1 MSYAIIADS
10 GRQYKVSEGQVLDID
25 FRDSTAGEILTFE
38 NVLAVSTD
46 AGSQFGIPTVT
57 GAKVEAE
64 VVGVSQGPKITVL
77 KFRRRKNSR
86 RKKGHRQL
94 YLRVKVSKIVSA

>member
-1 MSYAIIADS
+1 MYAIFADG
-10 GRQYKVSEGQVLDID
+10 GRQYKVSEGQVLELD
-25 FRDSTAGEILTFE
+25 FRDSTAGEVLTFDQ
-38 NVLAVSTD
+38 VLAVSSE
-46 AGSQFGIPTVT
+46 AGSKFGAPTVA

-64 VVGVSQGPKITVL
+64 VIGVSQGPKITVL

-94 YLRVKVSKIVSA
+94 YTKVKVSKIVAG

>member
-1 MSYAIIADS
+1 MYAIIADS

-25 FRDSTAGEILTFE
+25 FRDNTAGEILTFE

-46 AGSQFGIPTVT
+46 AGSKFGAPTVS

-64 VVGVSQGPKITVL
+64 VVGVAQGPKVVTL

-94 YLRVKVSKIVSA
+94 YTRVKVSKIIT

>member
-1 MSYAIIADS
+1 MSYAIIADG
-10 GRQYKVSEGQVLDID
+10 GRQYKVSEGQVLDLD
-25 FRDSTAGEILTFE
+25 YRDNTAGEILTFDQ
-38 NVLAVSTD
+38 VLAVSTD
-46 AGSQFGIPTVT
+46 AGSKFGAPTVA

-64 VVGVSQGPKITVL
+64 VVGIAQGPKVVTL

-94 YLRVKVSKIVSA
+94 YTRVKVSKIVSA

>member
-1 MSYAIIADS
+1 MYAIFADG
-10 GRQYKVSEGQVLDID
+10 GRQYKVSEGQVLELD
-25 FRDSTAGEILTFE
+25 FRDSTAGEVLTFDQ
-38 NVLAVSTD
+38 VLAVSTD
-46 AGSQFGIPTVT
+46 AGSKFGTPTVA

-64 VVGVSQGPKITVL
+64 VIGVSQGPKITIL

-94 YLRVKVSKIVSA
+94 YTKVKVNKIVSA

>member
-1 MSYAIIADS
+1 MSYAIFADG
-10 GRQYKVSEGQVLDID
+10 GRQYKVSEGQVLDLD
-25 FRDSTAGEILTFE
+25 YRDNTAGEILTFDK
-38 NVLAVSTD
+38 VLAVSSD
-46 AGSQFGIPTVT
+46 AGSKFGAPTVA

-64 VVGVSQGPKITVL
+64 VVGIAQGPKITIL

-94 YLRVKVSKIVSA
+94 YTRVKVSKIVS